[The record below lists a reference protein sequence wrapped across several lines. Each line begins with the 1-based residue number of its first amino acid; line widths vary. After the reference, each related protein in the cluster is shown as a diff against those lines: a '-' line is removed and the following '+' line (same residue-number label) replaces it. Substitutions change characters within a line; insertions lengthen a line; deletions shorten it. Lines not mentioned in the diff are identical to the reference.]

1 MKLKAVLHKGCL
13 PALVDTIH
21 SPEFRDRILREVLV
35 PHLHVPADWGPTQF
49 YIQETDYA
57 VGGKPMCV
65 VNLSAVSLTES
76 RSTQD
81 FRDAAAALERVYGEN
96 IATHLEEGEVVE
108 LFVVIALDGVPF
120 NMKSTL
126 VESAPVLISRA
137 GLVKRI

>member
-13 PALVDTIH
+13 PALTEAIH
-21 SPEFRDRILREVLV
+21 SLEFRDRVLREVLV
-35 PHLHVPADWGPTQF
+35 PHLHVPSDWGPTQF
-49 YIQETDYA
+49 YIQETDFA

-96 IATHLEEGEVVE
+96 IATHLEGDEVVE

-126 VESAPVLISRA
+126 IESTPVLVSRSGPA
-137 GLVKRI
+137 KRI